1 MPGNCKTSDRWDNAK
16 LSSSEGPSIK
26 YLENRKRIGVDMVKP
41 WNSVRIKFD
50 LDLWGPDIR
59 PDFDNRHLIIEGHRG
74 LRRW

>member
-1 MPGNCKTSDRWDNAK
+1 MIKRRVNQIKLLMVDTSIQLMR
-16 LSSSEGPSIK
+16 LTR
-26 YLENRKRIGVDMVKP
+26 LGVDMVMP
-41 WNSVRIKFD
+41 WNSVRIKFG